1 MPRIDPFPPACRAR
15 GADNED
21 AAGLE
26 MEIVLVGVNHRV
38 APVAVR
44 ERLAFTPA
52 QMDVALAGL
61 RERTSE
67 AAILSTCNRTEIY
80 AVAPSRASGDRE
92 IVSFLAEFHGQPAE
106 SFSPYLR
113 SLDGRDA
120 VGHLFAVASG
130 LDSMILGEPQIL
142 GQVRAA
148 HAAAAAAGSAGPL
161 LSWVFLRALKVG
173 KRVRT
178 ETGISRNA
186 VSVSHAAVELARKAL
201 GGLGGKSVLLIGAGE
216 MAELAA
222 RNLMA
227 NGATRLVVANR
238 SYQRAAELAGRYGA
252 TPAELAR
259 LPRLLAEAD
268 VAISST
274 GASTFVLTPELV
286 KGALS
291 GRKDR
296 TLFLIDI
303 AVPRDV
309 DPEVGRMEGVVL
321 HDIDDLQSV
330 CTANLEE
337 RQKEVARAQEI
348 VDAELEAYEVWW
360 QSLQVVP
367 TIRALRGRAEEIRRA
382 ELEKALRRLGQL
394 SERQRSALDA
404 LTTGIVNKMLHQPTV
419 RLKTSCAGRQ
429 GAMYAAAV
437 RELFDLAGQGDAAP
451 LATRDS
457 ARG

>member
-1 MPRIDPFPPACRAR
+1 
-15 GADNED
+15 
-21 AAGLE
+21 
-26 MEIVLVGVNHRV
+26 MEITLVGVNYRA

-52 QMDVALAGL
+52 QTDAALAGL
-61 RERTSE
+61 REKTSE
-67 AAILSTCNRTEIY
+67 AVILSTCNRTEIY
-80 AVAPSRASGDRE
+80 AVASSRASAYRE
-92 IVSFLAEFHGQPAE
+92 IASFLAEFHRLPAD

-113 SLDGRDA
+113 SLSGRDA

-148 HAAAAAAGSAGPL
+148 YAAAAARGSAGPL

-178 ETGISRNA
+178 DTGISRNA
-186 VSVSHAAVELARKAL
+186 VSVSHAAVELARKVL
-201 GGLGGKSVLLIGAGE
+201 GRLGGKSVLLIGAGE

-238 SYQRAAELAGRYGA
+238 SYHRAAELAGRFGA
-252 TPAELAR
+252 TAAELAQ

-274 GASTFVLTPELV
+274 GASTFVLTPDVV

-291 GRKDR
+291 GRKGR

-309 DPEVGRMEGVVL
+309 DPEVGRLEGVVL

-330 CTANLEE
+330 CTANLGE
-337 RQKEVARAQEI
+337 RQKEVARAREI
-348 VDAELEAYEVWW
+348 IDAELQAYEVWW
-360 QSLQVVP
+360 QGLQVVP

-394 SERQRSALDA
+394 SERQRSTLDA

-419 RLKTSCAGRQ
+419 RLKTSCASRQ
-429 GAMYAAAV
+429 GAMYAVAL
-437 RELFDLAGQGDAAP
+437 RELFGLEGQGEAAP
-451 LATRDS
+451 LAAQDS
-457 ARG
+457 PRG